1 MATTMNLKQQTH
13 TCIIA
18 DDDELDRLTLI
29 SYIRRYPFIE
39 IAGAFES
46 SGKVLSFLQKEKLP
60 DILFLDID
68 MPGMTGLDLR
78 KQLEQVPACIFV
90 TAHPEFALESFEA
103 AALDYIVKPLKADR
117 FAKAMD
123 RLERFLEIQHKAEL
137 LDYTLGE
144 DTLFIKDGHHHIK
157 LQLHEI
163 IYLEAL
169 KDYTGIITP
178 KKKYCVLTPLGNL
191 LKEKAFRSFIRIHRS
206 YAIQKHFI
214 REISSREVTINGIS
228 LPIGRSYKETLEKVL
243 LQ

>member
-1 MATTMNLKQQTH
+1 MNPKQKTY

-29 SYIRRYPFIE
+29 SYIRRYPFIQ

-46 SGKVLSFLQKEKLP
+46 SVEVLTFLDKNALP

-68 MPGMTGLDLR
+68 MPGMSGLDLR
-78 KQLEQVPACIFV
+78 RQLEQVPACIFV
-90 TAHPEFALESFEA
+90 SSHPEFALESFEA
-103 AALDYIVKPLKADR
+103 AAFDYIVKPLNAGR
-117 FAKAMD
+117 FARIMD
-123 RLERFLEIQHKAEL
+123 RLEHFLGIHHKAEL
-137 LDYTLGE
+137 LDYTLGA
-144 DTLFIKDGHHHIK
+144 DTLFIKDGHQHIK

-178 KKKYCVLTPLGNL
+178 KKKYSVLTPLGNL

-214 REISSREVTINGIS
+214 REISPKEVMINGIL